1 MRVYV
6 TKMRENG
13 IALSKSRLADSTR
26 VPSEGELT
34 MRETTNEQLHRMSL
48 TAKLDC
54 GFYSYYLLDARL
66 LWIEGHRFSLTGFER
81 KKTEVGVA
89 EYAQTWL
96 VSIENNR

>member
-1 MRVYV
+1 MRVLV

-13 IALSKSRLADSTR
+13 IPLSKSRLADSTR
-26 VPSEGELT
+26 APSEGEIT

-54 GFYSYYLLDARL
+54 GAYSYYLLDARL
-66 LWIEGHRFSLTGFER
+66 LWIEGNRFSLTGFER
-81 KKTEVGVA
+81 KKTEMGVA

-96 VSIENNR
+96 VCLM